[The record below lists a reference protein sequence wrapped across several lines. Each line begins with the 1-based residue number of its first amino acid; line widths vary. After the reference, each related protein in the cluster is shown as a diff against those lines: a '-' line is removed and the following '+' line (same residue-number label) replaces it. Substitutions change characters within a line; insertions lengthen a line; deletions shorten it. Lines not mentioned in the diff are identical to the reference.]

1 MANKS
6 KKLVAGFTFLEVVI
20 AISILAVIMGTTY
33 SALNQIIRAK
43 KVLDDARDGKAIADA
58 LLTRL
63 LRELQLA
70 LAEQP
75 VMPPKKQ
82 INQPIPGA
90 PRLTAI
96 RTEKQGRS
104 FAELTF
110 VTKGSRQLLPDGS
123 RQSDIVQISYKTA
136 ESFNQSGTEPQLMLI
151 REETPYIRP
160 FEDAYKRTISF
171 PVANDL
177 LSFEF
182 LFFDEDTTQWIIN
195 WPPKSAARPKLPA
208 MIQLLF
214 KIRSPLGG
222 QQSYST
228 VIYLPASQVG

>member
-1 MANKS
+1 MAKYRKNLS
-6 KKLVAGFTFLEVVI
+6 VGFTFLEVVI

-43 KVLDDARDGKAIADA
+43 KILDDSRDGKAIADA

-82 INQPIPGA
+82 LNQPIPGA
-90 PRLTAI
+90 PRLTAT
-96 RTEKQGRS
+96 RSEKQGRS

-110 VTKGSRQLLPDGS
+110 VTKGSRQLLPDGT
-123 RQSDIVQISYKTA
+123 RQADIVQISYKTV
-136 ESFNQSGTEPQLMLI
+136 ESISQNASDPQLMLI

-160 FEDAYKRTISF
+160 FEEAYKRTISF

-182 LFFDEDTTQWIIN
+182 LFFDEDTSQWIIN

-214 KIRSPLGG
+214 KIRSPLGA
-222 QQSYST
+222 QQTYST